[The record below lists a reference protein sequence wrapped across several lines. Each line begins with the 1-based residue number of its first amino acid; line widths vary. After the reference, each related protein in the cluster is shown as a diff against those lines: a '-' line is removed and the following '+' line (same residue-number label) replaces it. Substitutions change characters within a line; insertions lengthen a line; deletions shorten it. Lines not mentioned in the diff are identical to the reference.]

1 MRFSH
6 VLIVTYGRTG
16 STLLQGVLNSI
27 DGCLVRGENF
37 QFCRGLFLAWDA
49 LQRAKK
55 EYGSPEDSGDPSRPW
70 FGAAEF
76 DAGRFFDDARRLVMN
91 QLAPLPNAYRCI
103 GFKEIRYLETDR
115 EPGHPLTDRRLREYL
130 WFLVRLFRNPAII
143 LLRREHE
150 DVVHSAWWSNMEPE
164 RVRARL
170 EAFEQSCGRFASNY
184 RHAFAIDYAD
194 VVGHSH
200 QLEALFEFLG
210 APYDPERV
218 AEVLAREHSSRTQR
232 PPGDPDAEEED
243 ATAAGL
249 PG

>member
-16 STLLQGVLNSI
+16 STLLQGILNSI
-27 DGCLVRGENF
+27 EGCLVRGENF
-37 QFCRGLFLAWDA
+37 QFCRGLHAA
-49 LQRAKK
+49 HESLQRARRDF
-55 EYGSPEDSGDPSRPW
+55 GDPADSGDSTRPW

-76 DAGRFFDDARRLVMN
+76 DSARFMDDARRLVIN
-91 QLAPLPNAYRCI
+91 QLCPTPGAYRCI

-150 DVVHSAWWSNMEPE
+150 EVVHSAWWSNNDPE

-170 EAFEQSCGRFASNY
+170 VEFEASCARFASNY

-194 VVGHSH
+194 VAGCTAR
-200 QLEALFEFLG
+200 LRELFDFLG
-210 APYDPERV
+210 ATYEEDKV
-218 AEVLAREHSSRTQR
+218 AEVLAREHSSRTR
-232 PPGDPDAEEED
+232 RDSNAVTADDAE
-243 ATAAGL
+243 TAAHSVQG
-249 PG
+249 